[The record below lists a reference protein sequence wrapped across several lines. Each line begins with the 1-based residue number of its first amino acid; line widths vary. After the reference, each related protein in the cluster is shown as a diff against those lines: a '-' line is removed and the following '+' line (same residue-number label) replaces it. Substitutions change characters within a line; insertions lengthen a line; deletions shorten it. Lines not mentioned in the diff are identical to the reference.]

1 MRVVAD
7 DKAEINLQATC
18 CSSIDEA
25 KTKHYMC
32 ADLAHKRSE
41 PRAIKKVGDTTKAFL
56 AGQHSSKNIR
66 QARSR
71 LTALQKHVKPQT

>member
-1 MRVVAD
+1 
-7 DKAEINLQATC
+7 
-18 CSSIDEA
+18 
-25 KTKHYMC
+25 MC

-71 LTALQKHVKPQT
+71 LTALQNHVKPQT